1 MQRVNKAKKDPVTE
15 WAVGQPLVMQTKLE
29 QETTKKAKLE
39 SAPNLARAKKM
50 MPAKQSSGTR
60 KKTAVS
66 RRQLK
71 TKRTSP

>member
-39 SAPNLARAKKM
+39 SPPNQGRVKKM
-50 MPAKQSSGTR
+50 MRAKQSSGTR

-66 RRQLK
+66 RPQLK